1 MQAQG
6 DAVDTTIRIH
16 HYDTRADGEAC
27 SDGDIDVL
35 VVDDSSNGASADE
48 QLKAVVTGA
57 IQFVAARP
65 GRGRRDGPR
74 RASAI
79 VEPVPSPTSSSAKSR
94 GAAPTT
100 RPPPS
105 S

>member
-16 HYDTRADGEAC
+16 HLRAGGEAAVR
-27 SDGDIDVL
+27 DGDIDVL
-35 VVDDSSNGASADE
+35 WWTPDSSSGATDE

-57 IQFVAARP
+57 IQFVAV
-65 GRGRRDGPR
+65 RD
-74 RASAI
+74 RAEAAGMDPDELLAI
-79 VEPVPSPTSSSAKSR
+79 VERAVANVELGQVE

-100 RPPPS
+100 RPPPFS
-105 S
+105 